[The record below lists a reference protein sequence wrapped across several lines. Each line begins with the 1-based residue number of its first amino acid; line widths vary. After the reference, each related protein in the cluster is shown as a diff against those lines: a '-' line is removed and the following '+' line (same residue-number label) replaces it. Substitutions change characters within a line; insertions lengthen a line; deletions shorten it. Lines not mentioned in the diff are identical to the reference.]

1 MYPPSR
7 RQLWITSKVARRST
21 GAVAGDPTGSAVNS
35 SGGAAAVQR
44 PASPVTGRVAAA
56 GPVIGCRLD
65 RLYPVALASVAGGAR
80 ECGARAGTRLPGA
93 GAASSLMISLFVEY
107 QQLIG
112 CQHSVIMGQPRR
124 RRDNPDRTG
133 ARGPARRAGNA

>member
-1 MYPPSR
+1 M
-7 RQLWITSKVARRST
+7 
-21 GAVAGDPTGSAVNS
+21 AGDPTGNAVKFKRRLG
-35 SGGAAAVQR
+35 GGAEACLAR
-44 PASPVTGRVAAA
+44 HGPRRCGRAGAA

-80 ECGARAGTRLPGA
+80 ECGARAGTRLPRA

-112 CQHSVIMGQPRR
+112 CQNSVIMGRPRR
-124 RRDNPDRTG
+124 RRDNPDGTS
-133 ARGPARRAGNA
+133 ARGPGQEGRERLTDGH